1 MTLAIAK
8 GISSFP
14 PNVPPV
20 DQSDEAVF
28 VLTASQ
34 LQDIIK
40 QVIAPLEARIEALE
54 ARQDEEIARL
64 EATVT
69 AQAEEITA
77 LKENWREARPL
88 STVTRLDD
96 LWAWV
101 EEIDSRTS
109 SQAAEP
115 TPTSKTQDHIDHLA
129 RVMMEDKRRS
139 VSVATAAKLLGIS
152 KERMRQLKPLLLAD
166 SRFELGWDRQRG
178 QRKRVVIRLKQFIK

>member
-1 MTLAIAK
+1 MIDVAES
-8 GISSFP
+8 ISSFSP
-14 PNVPPV
+14 QASPV
-20 DQSDEAVF
+20 NQPD
-28 VLTASQ
+28 Q
-34 LQDIIK
+34 LQ
-40 QVIAPLEARIEALE
+40 VILDRLQALE
-54 ARQDEEIARL
+54 ETVVTLQEENAALHAQVDAQADEIA
-64 EATVT
+64 V
-69 AQAEEITA
+69 
-77 LKENWREARPL
+77 LKENWKEARPA
-88 STVTRLDD
+88 TTATRLDD

-129 RVMMEDKRRS
+129 RVMTEDKRRS

-178 QRKRVVIRLKQFIK
+178 QRKRVVIRLKQLIK